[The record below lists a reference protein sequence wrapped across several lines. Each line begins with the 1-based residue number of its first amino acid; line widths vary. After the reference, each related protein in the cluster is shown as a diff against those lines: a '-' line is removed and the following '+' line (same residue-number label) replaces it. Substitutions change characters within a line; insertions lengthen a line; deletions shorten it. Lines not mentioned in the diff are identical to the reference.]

1 MSEKL
6 SYSEQLKH
14 PKWQK
19 RRLEVL
25 SAANFQ
31 CKRCGAS
38 EDTLHVHH
46 RHYVKG
52 RMVWEYDD
60 SELIALCEFCHH
72 EEHDNADLVAK
83 FIYSIPDQYKS
94 DLVSIL
100 AGISYVVTR
109 DNEIINNSDPI
120 MFMAG
125 IAAIKSRELDLIG
138 MDKLSDFL
146 KTEIEAANIRK
157 SERSKKIGL
166 K

>member
-6 SYSEQLKH
+6 SYYEQLKH

-19 RRLEVL
+19 RRLEIL
-25 SAANFQ
+25 NASNFK
-31 CKRCGAS
+31 CKRCGAGD
-38 EDTLHVHH
+38 DTLHVHH

-60 SELIALCEFCHH
+60 SELIALCEFCHQ
-72 EEHDNADLVAK
+72 EEHDKSDLIAR
-83 FIYSIPDQYKS
+83 FIFSIPDKYRD
-94 DLVSIL
+94 DLVGIL
-100 AGISYVVTR
+100 AGISYTVTG
-109 DNEIINNSDPI
+109 DNEIINNADPI

-125 IAAIKSRELDLIG
+125 IAAIKSRELDLTG

-146 KTEIEAANIRK
+146 KTEIEAANTRRL
-157 SERSKKIGL
+157 ERAKKNGL